1 MNVLIVEIL
10 SNQNQ
15 ELLNG
20 INLINK
26 RIDNLYFFHEITSI
40 SGTPLE
46 YLIAGVII
54 GLFGL
59 LLWKKP
65 CPYFP

>member
-1 MNVLIVEIL
+1 M
-10 SNQNQ
+10 
-15 ELLNG
+15 
-20 INLINK
+20 INS
-26 RIDNLYFFHEITSI
+26 LYLFHDITSI
-40 SGTPLE
+40 SGTLLE
-46 YLIAGVII
+46 YSIAGVII

>member
-26 RIDNLYFFHEITSI
+26 RIDNL
-40 SGTPLE
+40 
-46 YLIAGVII
+46 
-54 GLFGL
+54 GLNSPNL
-59 LLWKKP
+59 ASQQKKFINP
-65 CPYFP
+65 DLNVKSLKD